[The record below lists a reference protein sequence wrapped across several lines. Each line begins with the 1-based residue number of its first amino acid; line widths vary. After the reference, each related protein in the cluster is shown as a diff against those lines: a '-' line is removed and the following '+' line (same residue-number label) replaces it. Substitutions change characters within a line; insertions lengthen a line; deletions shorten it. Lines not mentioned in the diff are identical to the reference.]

1 MVVLLLIHFV
11 RIDHSNACRLVVK
24 VDKYVADREY
34 ELVEMVEQEHELWLD
49 RTRQY
54 ILEKFYDEMAT
65 KIIWGP
71 SQTLSVWVVDTDSGS
86 EWKVRRDEHF

>member
-1 MVVLLLIHFV
+1 MVVLLLIHSI
-11 RIDHSNACRLVVK
+11 RIDPGNTFRLVVK
-24 VDKYVADREY
+24 VGKYVADGEY
-34 ELVEMVEQEHELWLD
+34 GLIQMVEQEHELWLD

-54 ILEKFYDEMAT
+54 ILEKFHEIAT

-86 EWKVRRDEHF
+86 EWK